1 MRCAQNLPMHELL
14 GTTAKVVGPK
24 GSTFVGLSGMVV
36 DESKHTFVLDG
47 KKQVRVPKKGC
58 TFVFAYEG
66 KKTRL
71 EGKEIAFRPEERI
84 KKARPHTQ

>member
-1 MRCAQNLPMHELL
+1 MRCAHNLALHELL
-14 GTTAKVVGPK
+14 GTTAKVVGPN
-24 GSTFVGLSGMVV
+24 GSTFKGLSGLVV
-36 DESKHTFVLDG
+36 DETKHTLVLEA

-71 EGKEIAFRPEERI
+71 EGSEIAFRPEERI
-84 KKARPHTQ
+84 KKAKLRTQ